1 MHVPLGTAV
10 EGVQDLENAHEVL
23 GTAAS
28 ADGARDAR
36 GTGVFLEEA
45 AVPERGVGLDGL
57 LELGD
62 QTQRLGAGRGDALG
76 GTRGQRGEGGVAG
89 TGLSLRCRHSG

>member
-28 ADGARDAR
+28 ADGAGDAH
-36 GTGVFLEEA
+36 GTGGLLEEA
-45 AVPERGVGLDGL
+45 AVLLERGVDLDGL

-89 TGLSLRCRHSG
+89 TGLH